1 MKNFD
6 HFDPHTDT
14 SPSPRTFD
22 HFNHYTVI
30 DARTR
35 AAWLR
40 KHIHIHNHAY
50 YVLGTPTV
58 TDAEYDG
65 MFADLR
71 ELERRWPQIADPNSP
86 TARVGSQVMSTFTKT
101 KHAKKMLSLDNA
113 YSAQEVAD
121 FFASGEKLV
130 MEPKFDGCSLSIRY
144 VKGHLVSAVTRG
156 DGTTGDDVTQNAKTI
171 KSIPLQ
177 LLRPLTCE
185 VRGEVYMPIPAFETI
200 NEELAAAGEDLFANP
215 RNAAAGTL
223 KNKDSRIVAKRRLAF
238 VAYNVVSP
246 KDFVNEYLSDYSKE
260 TGHAVA
266 YYGKHSQV
274 LQCLEQLAFVTPLSC
289 YTMNGGK
296 VDLTRTVLS
305 NDVQGIDRILRE
317 MDDLRQTLTVQTDG
331 LVFKIDRLSLQDELG
346 DGTRAPK
353 WATAYKYPPERKPT
367 VLKDVVVSLGRL
379 GTLTPV
385 AILEPLQLSGTTVQR
400 ASLCNQDEINRLG
413 INIGDTVFVE
423 KSAEIIPKVMGLA
436 KKGPRSGN
444 WQMPTECPCC
454 KTKVVKIEGQVA
466 YRCPNKLTCSAQ
478 AVERLKHTL
487 GKAALD
493 WDGFGDE
500 MILTA
505 VDCGLT
511 TLNALLK
518 VPEAKVG
525 MMFKKAFAKKFLAER
540 ERVKT
545 VPLWRKIHAL
555 GVQGIG
561 RSLSQDLCAKWSS
574 LVDMSDN
581 HEELKKIVGEVFG
594 TNFLNFLVENID
606 ELDELE
612 SLGYEFYETADRTGP
627 LSGKTFC
634 ITGGLVSGKR
644 EEVAARIEKAGGTF
658 KSSVSKKVEYLLVGE
673 GGGANKAEAAAKHGT
688 KVITEEQ
695 LYEMMGTPM
704 PRAASN
710 PLSERGEV

>member
-6 HFDPHTDT
+6 HL
-14 SPSPRTFD
+14 
-22 HFNHYTVI
+22 NHYTVL
-30 DARTR
+30 DARSR
-35 AAWLR
+35 AAELR
-40 KHIHIHNHAY
+40 KQIHAHNHAY
-50 YVLGTPTV
+50 YVLANPTV
-58 TDAEYDG
+58 TDAEYVR

-71 ELERRWPQIADPNSP
+71 ELEKRWPQIADPSSP
-86 TARVGSQVMSTFTKT
+86 TARVGSQVMSSFTKT
-101 KHAKKMLSLDNA
+101 KHEKKMLSLDNA
-113 YSAQEVAD
+113 YSAEEVTK
-121 FFASGEKLV
+121 FFKGLGV
-130 MEPKFDGCSLSIRY
+130 QLIVEPKFDGLSLSLTY
-144 VKGHLVSAVTRG
+144 VKGNLVKAVTRG
-156 DGTTGDDVTQNAKTI
+156 DGTTGDDVTQNARTI

-177 LLRPLTCE
+177 LDFPISCE
-185 VRGEVYMPIPAFETI
+185 VRGEVYMPVPAFESI
-200 NEELAAAGEDLFANP
+200 NADLEKEGEDLFANP
-215 RNAAAGTL
+215 RNAAAGSM
-223 KNKDSRIVAKRRLAF
+223 KNKDSRIVAKRHLAF
-238 VAYNVVSP
+238 VAYNAVNPIKFVEDYGLAVSQDAKRQVIMHGSHAAVIESLDNLGFITPISCNNVYGNRVDMTRLVQFDNTFVVG
-246 KDFVNEYLSDYSKE
+246 VIIHEL
-260 TGHAVA
+260 
-266 YYGKHSQV
+266 
-274 LQCLEQLAFVTPLSC
+274 
-289 YTMNGGK
+289 
-296 VDLTRTVLS
+296 
-305 NDVQGIDRILRE
+305 
-317 MDDLRQTLTVQTDG
+317 DDLRRTLTVQTDG
-331 LVFKIDRLSLQDELG
+331 LVFKINDLQTQDALG
-346 DGTRAPK
+346 DGTRSPK

-367 VLKDVVVSLGRL
+367 VLQDVEISLGRL

-385 AILEPLQLSGTTVQR
+385 AILEPVQLSGTTVQR

-436 KKGPRSGN
+436 KKGRKAGN

-454 KTKVVKIEGQVA
+454 HTPVVKIEGQVA
-466 YRCPNKLTCSAQ
+466 YRCPNKTTCSAQ

-500 MILTA
+500 MIITA
-505 VDCGLT
+505 VGTGLT

-518 VPEAKVG
+518 IGDKCIDST
-525 MMFKKAFAKKFLAER
+525 FKKAFAKKFKSER
-540 ERVKT
+540 ERIKT
-545 VPLWRKIHAL
+545 VPLWRKIHSL

-574 LVDMSDN
+574 LADMAANPD
-581 HEELKKIVGEVFG
+581 EVKKIVGEVFG
-594 TNFLNFLVENID
+594 TNFLNFLVENVD
-606 ELDELE
+606 DLEELE
-612 SLGYEFYETADRTGP
+612 ALGFQFSETADRSGP

-688 KVITEEQ
+688 KVITELQ

>member
-1 MKNFD
+1 MNFD
-6 HFDPHTDT
+6 HL
-14 SPSPRTFD
+14 
-22 HFNHYTVI
+22 NHYTVL
-30 DARTR
+30 DARSR
-35 AAWLR
+35 AAELR
-40 KHIHIHNHAY
+40 KQIHAHNHAY
-50 YVLGTPTV
+50 YVLASPTV
-58 TDAEYDG
+58 TDAEYDR

-71 ELERRWPQIADPNSP
+71 ELEKRWPQIADPNSP
-86 TARVGSQVMSTFTKT
+86 TARVGSQVMSTFSKT

-121 FFASGEKLV
+121 FFSAGEELIE
-130 MEPKFDGCSLSIRY
+130 EPKFDGCSLSLRY

-177 LLRPLTCE
+177 LAYPVTCE

-200 NEELAAAGEDLFANP
+200 NAELAAAGEDLFANP

-223 KNKDSRIVAKRRLAF
+223 KNKDSRIVAKRHLAF

-246 KDFVNEYLSDYSKE
+246 NEFVSELELHFGKPNNMLRKHGAVIGGLEFLS
-260 TGHAVA
+260 
-266 YYGKHSQV
+266 
-274 LQCLEQLAFVTPLSC
+274 FITPMSC

-305 NDVQGIDRILRE
+305 NDVQGIERILLE
-317 MDDLRQTLTVQTDG
+317 MDALRQTLTVQTDG
-331 LVFKIDRLSLQDELG
+331 LVFKINSLTAQDELG

-353 WATAYKYPPERKPT
+353 WATAYKYPPERRVT
-367 VLKDVVVSLGRL
+367 RLKAVEVSIGRL

-385 AILEPLQLSGTTVQR
+385 AILEPVQLSGTTVQR
-400 ASLCNQDEINRLG
+400 ASLCNQDEVTRLG
-413 INIGDTVFVE
+413 IAVGDDVFVE
-423 KSAEIIPKVMGLA
+423 KSAEIIPKVMGVA
-436 KKGPRSGN
+436 RKNTSFT
-444 WQMPTECPCC
+444 WQMPVNCPCC
-454 KTKVVKIEGQVA
+454 KTPVVRIEGQVA
-466 YRCPNKLTCSAQ
+466 YRCPNKLTCSDQ

-487 GKAALD
+487 GKSALD

-500 MILTA
+500 MIVTA
-505 VDCGLT
+505 VGAGLT
-511 TLNALLK
+511 TLTGLLK
-518 VPEAKVG
+518 IGDKVIDST
-525 MMFKKAFAKKFLAER
+525 FKKAFAKKFKAER
-540 ERVKT
+540 ARILGPDM
-545 VPLWRKIHAL
+545 PLWRKIHSL

-574 LVDMSDN
+574 LADMAANPD
-581 HEELKKIVGEVFG
+581 EVKKIVGEVFG
-594 TNFLNFLVENID
+594 TNFLNYLVENVD
-606 ELDELE
+606 DLEELE
-612 SLGYEFYETADRTGP
+612 ALGFQFSETADRTGP
-627 LSGKTFC
+627 LTGKTFC

-695 LYEMMGTPM
+695 LYEMMGVPM
-704 PRAASN
+704 PKAAAN
-710 PLSERGEV
+710 PLSDRGEL

>member
-1 MKNFD
+1 MNFD
-6 HFDPHTDT
+6 HLN
-14 SPSPRTFD
+14 
-22 HFNHYTVI
+22 HFTVL
-30 DARTR
+30 DARSR
-35 AAWLR
+35 AAELR
-40 KHIHIHNHAY
+40 KQIHAHNHAY
-50 YVLGTPTV
+50 YVLASPTV
-58 TDAEYDG
+58 TDAEYDR

-71 ELERRWPQIADPNSP
+71 ELEKRWPQIADPNSP
-86 TARVGSQVMSTFTKT
+86 MARVGSQVMSTFTKT

-113 YSAQEVAD
+113 YSAQEVTD
-121 FFASGEKLV
+121 FFKGQNVQLV
-130 MEPKFDGCSLSIRY
+130 VEPKFDGLSLSIRY
-144 VKGHLVSAVTRG
+144 VKGHLVTAVTRG

-177 LLRPLTCE
+177 LLHPITCE
-185 VRGEVYMPIPAFETI
+185 VRGEVYMPIPAFDTI
-200 NEELAAAGEDLFANP
+200 NAELAAAGEDLFANP

-223 KNKDSRIVAKRRLAF
+223 KNKDSRIVAKRHLAF
-238 VAYNVVSP
+238 VAYNAVSP
-246 KDFVNEYLSDYSKE
+246 KEFVNDYLADYSRE
-260 TGHAVA
+260 TTHTVGYFGTHD
-266 YYGKHSQV
+266 QV
-274 LQCLEQLAFVTPLSC
+274 LQCLEQLAFITPMSC
-289 YTMNGGK
+289 YTVSGLK
-296 VDLTRTVLS
+296 VDLTRF
-305 NDVQGIDRILRE
+305 VQFDNTFGIDKIIHE
-317 MDDLRQTLTVQTDG
+317 MDEIRQTLTVQTDG
-331 LVFKIDRLSLQDELG
+331 LVFKVNSLKAQDDLG

-367 VLKDVVVSLGRL
+367 VLKDIEISLGRL

-400 ASLCNQDEINRLG
+400 ASLCNQDEVNRLG

-436 KKGPRSGN
+436 KKGPRKGN

-454 KTKVVKIEGQVA
+454 HTKVVKIEGQVA
-466 YRCPNKLTCSAQ
+466 YRCPNKATCSSQ

-487 GKAALD
+487 GKSALD

-500 MILTA
+500 MILAA
-505 VDCGLT
+505 VDTGLT
-511 TLNALLK
+511 TLGGLLK
-518 VPEAKVG
+518 IGDKLIDSTFP
-525 MMFKKAFAKKFLAER
+525 KAFAKKFKAER
-540 ERVKT
+540 ERIKT
-545 VPLWRKIHAL
+545 VPLWRKIHSL

-574 LVDMSDN
+574 LADMAAN
-581 HEELKKIVGEVFG
+581 PEEVKKLVGEVFG
-594 TNFLNFLVENID
+594 TNFLNFLVENVD
-606 ELDELE
+606 DLEELE
-612 SLGYEFYETADRTGP
+612 ALGFQFSETADRSGP

-673 GGGANKAEAAAKHGT
+673 GGGANKAEAAQKHGT

-695 LYEMMGTPM
+695 LYEMMGVPM